1 MMRLRHKI
9 LIHAFRLSDQV
20 FLWLALV
27 LSVAFLGG
35 RRGHDFIEDFAV
47 DYHPMT
53 DFIAVAG
60 LALLWG
66 LICSVTIR
74 YNANRFTSLWHSV
87 VAILKATTAC
97 SFVLLILAS
106 AFHVEMI
113 SANVV
118 AGHWAGATAMIV
130 GGRGVIRVMLK
141 LFRRS
146 GYNRRHV
153 VFVGINER
161 SLDFAQAISARAE
174 LGYQIRGFVNPAPG
188 PTDADVAPLPTMT
201 WPVVCSFADFRNYLA
216 SGVVD
221 EVMVC
226 LPVEERIRE
235 ILQVFK
241 MCQDQGV
248 VIRFIPGDE
257 GAAILQRAQVEDFN
271 GEHVITFF
279 RENLLWQLLAKRV
292 LDFTV
297 SASMLIVLA
306 PLFLVVA
313 LAIKLTS
320 PGPVFFSQLRVGMN
334 KRIFK
339 LYKFRSMVVDAEARK
354 AELAALNEMQGP
366 AFKIKNDPRVTKL
379 GRFIR
384 KTSID
389 ELPQLWN
396 VLKGEMSLVGPR
408 PPLPKE
414 VEQYE
419 WLQRRRLSI
428 KPGITCLW
436 QIGGRNQ
443 LSFDQWMELDRYYCE
458 HWSLWL
464 DLKILLKTIP
474 VVLLGKGAS

>member
-1 MMRLRHKI
+1 MMRLRHKL

-27 LSVAFLGG
+27 LSVYFLGG
-35 RRGHDFIEDFAV
+35 RKGHAFIEDFAV

-53 DFIAVAG
+53 DFIAVAA

-66 LICSVTIR
+66 LLCAAFIH
-74 YNANRFTSLWHSV
+74 YDANRFTAFRHV
-87 VAILKATTAC
+87 VIEILKGTTAC
-97 SFVLLILAS
+97 SFLLLMLA
-106 AFHVEMI
+106 AVFDVAMV

-118 AGHWAGATAMIV
+118 AGHWVLSSALIIGARAFF
-130 GGRGVIRVMLK
+130 RFSLR

-146 GYNRRHV
+146 GYNRRNV

-161 SLDFAQAISARAE
+161 SLRLAVSVENKAE
-174 LGYQIRGFVNPAPG
+174 LGYHIHGFVCPADEPPEDG
-188 PTDADVAPLPTMT
+188 MAGGR
-201 WPVVCSFADFRNYLA
+201 WRVVCQLPGFRDYLA
-216 SGVVD
+216 KGMVD
-221 EVMVC
+221 EVLVC
-226 LPVEERIRE
+226 LPLEQRMRE
-235 ILQVFK
+235 VLDIFK
-241 MCQDQGV
+241 MCQEQGV
-248 VIRFIPGDE
+248 VIRFIPGSDD
-257 GAAILQRAQVEDFN
+257 ATILRRAQVEEFN

-292 LDFTV
+292 LDLSV
-297 SASMLIVLA
+297 SALLLILLA

-320 PGPVFFSQLRVGMN
+320 PGPVFFSQVRVGMN
-334 KRIFK
+334 KRFFK
-339 LYKFRSMVVDAEARK
+339 LHKFRSMVVDAEAK
-354 AELAALNEMQGP
+354 KEELAALNEMSGP
-366 AFKIKNDPRVTKL
+366 AFKIKNDPRVTKV

-414 VEQYE
+414 VDQYE

-436 QIGGRNQ
+436 QVGGRNQ
-443 LSFDQWMELDRYYCE
+443 LSFQQWMELDRYYCE
-458 HWSLWL
+458 HWSFWL

>member
-1 MMRLRHKI
+1 MMRLRHKL

-27 LSVAFLGG
+27 LSVFFLGG

-47 DYHPMT
+47 DYHPMS
-53 DFIAVAG
+53 DFIAVAA

-66 LICSVTIR
+66 SICAVIIR
-74 YNANRFTSLWHSV
+74 YDANRFTSFGRSV
-87 VAILKATTAC
+87 LDILKATTVC
-97 SFVLLILAS
+97 SFLLLILATV
-106 AFHVEMI
+106 FDVEMI
-113 SANVV
+113 TQQVV
-118 AGHWAGATAMIV
+118 IGHWAGATALIV
-130 GGRGVIRVMLK
+130 GGRALIRLLLA
-141 LFRRS
+141 LFRKS
-146 GYNRRHV
+146 GYNRRNV
-153 VFVGINER
+153 VLVGINER
-161 SLDFAQAISARAE
+161 SLKMAASIESREE
-174 LGYQIRGFVNPAPG
+174 LGYHIQGFVLPDDEPAP
-188 PTDADVAPLPTMT
+188 DAED
-201 WPVVCSFADFRNYLA
+201 ADFRWPLVCRKKEFRDYLA

-221 EVMVC
+221 EVLVC

-235 ILQVFK
+235 ILALFK
-241 MCQDQGV
+241 MCQEQGV
-248 VIRFIPGDE
+248 VIRFIPG
-257 GAAILQRAQVEDFN
+257 AADVTILRRAQVEEFN

-279 RENLLWQLLAKRV
+279 RENLLWQLLAKRM
-292 LDFTV
+292 LDVTV
-297 SASMLIVLA
+297 SGLMLILLT

-320 PGPVFFSQLRVGMN
+320 PGPVFFSQVRVGMN
-334 KRIFK
+334 KRQFK
-339 LYKFRSMVVDAEARK
+339 LYKFRSMVADAEAKK
-354 AELAALNEMQGP
+354 AALAAYNEMQGGP
-366 AFKIKNDPRVTKL
+366 AFKMKNDPRVTKV

-408 PPLPKE
+408 PPLPLE

-436 QIGGRNQ
+436 QIGGRNN
-443 LSFDQWMELDRYYCE
+443 LTFEQWMELDKAYCDN
-458 HWSLWL
+458 WSFWL

-474 VVLLGKGAS
+474 VVLLGRGAA